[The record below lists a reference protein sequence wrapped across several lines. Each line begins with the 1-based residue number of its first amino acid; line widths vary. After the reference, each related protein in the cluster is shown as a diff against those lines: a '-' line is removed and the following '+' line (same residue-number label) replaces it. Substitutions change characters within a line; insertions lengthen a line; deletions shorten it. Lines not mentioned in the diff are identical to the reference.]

1 MRNVT
6 DKATFKRGLQLK
18 NRIIMAPMTT
28 KMSFFD
34 GVITKDELAYYGLRS
49 GEVGA
54 VITAAANVQEDGK
67 GWEGELGAY
76 DDAFL
81 PGLSKLASTI
91 KTNGTKAILQIFH
104 AGRMTDDSVLRG
116 TQPISASAVAAER
129 PNAQVPREVTVDEI
143 LTIIENFKKATERA
157 IKAGFDG
164 VELHGANTYL
174 IQQFFSPHSNRRAD
188 EWGGSLENRY
198 RFIEKLVDEVLET
211 VDQSGVKEF
220 IVGYRFSP
228 EEFEEPGIRF
238 EDTLFLVDQLAEKG
252 LDYLHISLADYTRK
266 SISKAY
272 QAKSMLAY
280 VYEKIAQRVPLIGVG
295 DVRTSKDA
303 AGLLEHADFVA
314 VGRALL
320 IDPHWGQK
328 VLDGQDELIRT
339 TVSTYER
346 EELVLQNGVWGF
358 MENMMPDRLNEE
370 K

>member
-1 MRNVT
+1 M
-6 DKATFKRGLQLK
+6 
-18 NRIIMAPMTT
+18 
-28 KMSFFD
+28 
-34 GVITKDELAYYGLRS
+34 
-49 GEVGA
+49 
-54 VITAAANVQEDGK
+54 
-67 GWEGELGAY
+67 
-76 DDAFL
+76 
-81 PGLSKLASTI
+81 
-91 KTNGTKAILQIFH
+91 
-104 AGRMTDDSVLRG
+104 
-116 TQPISASAVAAER
+116 
-129 PNAQVPREVTVDEI
+129 
-143 LTIIENFKKATERA
+143 
-157 IKAGFDG
+157 
-164 VELHGANTYL
+164 
-174 IQQFFSPHSNRRAD
+174 IQQFFSPHSNRRSD
-188 EWGGSLENRY
+188 EWGGSLEHRY

-328 VLDGQDELIRT
+328 VLDGQDALIRT

>member
-1 MRNVT
+1 
-6 DKATFKRGLQLK
+6 
-18 NRIIMAPMTT
+18 
-28 KMSFFD
+28 
-34 GVITKDELAYYGLRS
+34 VITEDEITYYQERSKGL
-49 GEVGA
+49 GA
-54 VITAAANVQEDGK
+54 VITGAANVQDIGK
-67 GWEGELGAY
+67 GWPGELSIAH
-76 DDAFL
+76 DEMI
-81 PGLSKLASTI
+81 PRLSDLA
-91 KTNGTKAILQIFH
+91 KAIKENGAKAIVQIFH
-104 AGRMTDDSVLRG
+104 GGRMTSRATLSGEQTV
-116 TQPISASAVAAER
+116 SASAIPAER
-129 PNAQVPREVTVDEI
+129 PNAETPRALSEDEI
-143 LTIIENFKKATERA
+143 LETIKAFGEATRRA
-157 IKAGFDG
+157 IEAGFDG

-174 IQQFFSPHSNRRAD
+174 IQQFFSPHSNRRSD

-303 AGLLEHADFVA
+303 RLCSSGPGIV
-314 VGRALL
+314 
-320 IDPHWGQK
+320 
-328 VLDGQDELIRT
+328 
-339 TVSTYER
+339 
-346 EELVLQNGVWGF
+346 
-358 MENMMPDRLNEE
+358 DRSSLGT
-370 K
+370 KSLRRSR